1 MVSKTIIQL
10 SFWKGYFKRMH
21 EMQLSIN
28 NLDTRQLSLQFFSR
42 KA

>member
-1 MVSKTIIQL
+1 MASKVFIQL
-10 SFWKGYFKRMH
+10 SFWKEYFKRLY

-28 NLDTRQLSLQFFSR
+28 NLDTRQLTLQFFSR